1 MHLTVLLFK
10 RERLWLISAKITSI
24 LSPYL
29 VPEHLR
35 REVRR
40 GPHHALAEA
49 LLADDARETE
59 ITEFYLRFFFPVRRV
74 GWGGME
80 REEGK

>member
-1 MHLTVLLFK
+1 M
-10 RERLWLISAKITSI
+10 

-59 ITEFYLRFFFPVRRV
+59 ITEFYLRFFFPCGEWV
-74 GWGGME
+74 GGGWKE
-80 REEGK
+80 RKENNDELVCV